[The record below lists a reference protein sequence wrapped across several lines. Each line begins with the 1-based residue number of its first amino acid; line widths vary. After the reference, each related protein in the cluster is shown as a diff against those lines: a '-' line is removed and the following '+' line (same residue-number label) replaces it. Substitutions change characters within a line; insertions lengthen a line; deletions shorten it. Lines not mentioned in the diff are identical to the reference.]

1 MTRKNHIDSE
11 YFCWGPFSGSPAKDP
26 SHATPERPPSTTK
39 LHINNN
45 SADTHTNNSTV
56 KSPDSFG
63 SRNSLND
70 AIPTGNVA
78 AYRKSLENKFAD
90 HSESNLP
97 IAMRKSPADIK
108 SELRKSL
115 DNLDDRKTTT
125 PPAPALLKK
134 PAIPVKKS
142 PTVGTVASNIFGGL
156 KKAKGDT
163 KTAAADNL
171 DGIGGSKP
179 NSHVADNGD
188 KGVVGERMQRDE
200 SEFDQIGRNSS
211 ILPDVRQQRAKAPKR
226 RLPTSNSGSLGDG
239 VTNGDA
245 GLPPT
250 GGAGSAPITSSSP
263 VPLNKSEEDLTKPR
277 QREWEKNRAP
287 WMAELK
293 ASQAKKTSPGLEA
306 MRTAESMD
314 SAPELGQGGGG
325 GSARDNHIELRSS
338 SIDIKSCG
346 EPAFRSNSFKSERSA
361 VEQHAV
367 HRLSTTTKISISD
380 AAASADDAAAA
391 AAAKP
396 ANNSV
401 AIKPRP
407 NSVQL
412 RSINLP
418 PPHSRPAYDGPNV
431 LQTSTATIT
440 KAVTTLQ
447 DDAGATNH
455 AGAAGVHLTTVTSDN
470 VCAKFAELELRVQT
484 LEKLVQKQNLIIE
497 DLQKH
502 MKDESDKVKT
512 LKRELDKYA
521 QCVTQV

>member
-1 MTRKNHIDSE
+1 M
-11 YFCWGPFSGSPAKDP
+11 GPFSGSPAKDP
-26 SHATPERPPSTTK
+26 SHTTPERPPSTTK
-39 LHINNN
+39 LHINN
-45 SADTHTNNSTV
+45 SSSDTHTNNSAV
-56 KSPDSFG
+56 KSSDSFG

-90 HSESNLP
+90 HSDSNLP
-97 IAMRKSPADIK
+97 IAMRKSPSDIK

-115 DNLDDRKTTT
+115 DNLDERKTT
-125 PPAPALLKK
+125 PPPALLKK
-134 PAIPVKKS
+134 PAIPIKKS

-163 KTAAADNL
+163 KTAAAADNL
-171 DGIGGSKP
+171 DGMGGSKP

-188 KGVVGERMQRDE
+188 KGVVGERIQRGDE

-239 VTNGDA
+239 VSNGDA

-250 GGAGSAPITSSSP
+250 APPITSSSP

-314 SAPELGQGGGG
+314 SAPELGHG
-325 GSARDNHIELRSS
+325 AVRDNHIELRSS
-338 SIDIKSCG
+338 SIDIKSSG
-346 EPAFRSNSFKSERSA
+346 EPAFRSNSFKSERSGGA
-361 VEQHAV
+361 EQQHAV

-380 AAASADDAAAA
+380 AAAPADDG
-391 AAAKP
+391 AKP
-396 ANNSV
+396 TNNSV

-407 NSVQL
+407 TSVQL

-418 PPHSRPAYDGPNV
+418 PPHSRPAHDGPNV

-455 AGAAGVHLTTVTSDN
+455 AGVHLTTVTGDN